1 MDVTDPESFRSTEA
15 TAPLAAAKGKSDSPT
30 AAGTRNSTI
39 DLFRLVAIFGV
50 IIVHTSPVTPKV
62 FGGAADQLVNL
73 MITGAGRLAVPFF
86 FVVSG
91 YFFGRKIHS
100 GSPPLPLFAH
110 YATRLLRIWVL
121 WSLIYLCLPLRLG
134 QWFHQGWGAAVVH
147 QFEHM
152 AAHPLL
158 IIWVG
163 GKGHLWFLM
172 ALVMALAIAAVCE
185 RLRARA
191 VFYALAVALYLLGLV
206 AGLYAN
212 TVVGL
217 HLPFDTRNGP
227 FMSTLLVACG
237 YWAAGHRSRIGPV
250 PALVLAAIGLVG
262 FEAEL
267 NWIPLFSSHYPP
279 IIDYGLFTPVFGV
292 GVLLFGLAVPW
303 LGGTWW
309 PRIGAYYVLGIYVCH
324 DLFVE
329 PAWFL
334 HAYFH
339 SYVWEFMFPLIVF
352 FLALGLTALLA
363 SERHL
368 RLLVR

>member
-1 MDVTDPESFRSTEA
+1 MHEA
-15 TAPLAAAKGKSDSPT
+15 PAAASQ
-30 AAGTRNSTI
+30 RNATI
-39 DLFRLVAIFGV
+39 DLFRLIAIFGV
-50 IIVHTSPVTPKV
+50 IIVHTDPVTSKV
-62 FGGAADQLVNL
+62 FTGVADRLANL

-91 YFFGRKIHS
+91 YFFGGKIRDGAS
-100 GSPPLPLFAH
+100 PLPLFTR
-110 YATRLLRIWVL
+110 YAWRLLRIWLL
-121 WSLIYLCLPLRLG
+121 WSLIYLLLPLRLG
-134 QWFHQGWGAAVVH
+134 QWFHHGWWPSVVR
-147 QFEHM
+147 QFGHM

-158 IIWVG
+158 IVCVG
-163 GKGHLWFLM
+163 GKDHLWFLM

-191 VFYALAVALYLLGLV
+191 LFYGLAVSLYLLGLV

-212 TVVGL
+212 TRVGL

-227 FMSTLLVACG
+227 LMSTLLVACG
-237 YWAAGHRSRIGPV
+237 YWIANNRYRVKPAA
-250 PALVLAAIGLVG
+250 ALAVAAIGLIG

-267 NWIPLFSSHYPP
+267 YWAPQFSSAWPP

-292 GVLLFGLAVPW
+292 GALLFGLAVPR
-303 LGGTWW
+303 LGGEWW

-329 PAWFL
+329 PASML

-339 SYVWEFMFPLIVF
+339 SYVWEFMFPVIVF
-352 FLALGLTALLA
+352 FLALGLTMLLA
-363 SERHL
+363 RERHL